1 MVLPANVQG
10 RPQGQGLQQGHHQ
23 AGGRGWKE
31 DFGSRQK
38 KEPPLDLSGPRAR
51 LYMPVDKVVAAC
63 GKGGDAFEGN
73 TKPTGRRSNL
83 EDGPA
88 RTERGPVCK
97 GHPQQEVRN
106 RSPPFNMTTLSPPH
120 APLGQFPRLQGA
132 NIGPRLPGGTH
143 YQPNRPPRFQPRFP
157 TEKKTRKPLATLVSS
172 EKDNFKIATNSYS
185 THRPPPTFKPV
196 NSETLLKMKP
206 EVFQAEVAPESFDL
220 LDQLESAVAESL
232 GAGKEMVAKTVAD
245 SWRNQVC
252 NEHGTHIRIEN
263 SWREFSII
271 GKKT

>member
-1 MVLPANVQG
+1 MLVPVFTVRYLSPNVVSSLTYDTLSSVQTIHPQDTDMVLPANVQG

-106 RSPPFNMTTLSPPH
+106 RSPPFNMITLSPPH
-120 APLGQFPRLQGA
+120 APLVQGCQVEFTTNPTGRRVSSPDFQLRKRSGSRSPSWCQARRTTSRLQLIPTA
-132 NIGPRLPGGTH
+132 LTDRHRL
-143 YQPNRPPRFQPRFP
+143 
-157 TEKKTRKPLATLVSS
+157 SS
-172 EKDNFKIATNSYS
+172 LS
-185 THRPPPTFKPV
+185 TVRRC
-196 NSETLLKMKP
+196 SRRSLK
-206 EVFQAEVAPESFDL
+206 
-220 LDQLESAVAESL
+220 
-232 GAGKEMVAKTVAD
+232 
-245 SWRNQVC
+245 
-252 NEHGTHIRIEN
+252 
-263 SWREFSII
+263 
-271 GKKT
+271 